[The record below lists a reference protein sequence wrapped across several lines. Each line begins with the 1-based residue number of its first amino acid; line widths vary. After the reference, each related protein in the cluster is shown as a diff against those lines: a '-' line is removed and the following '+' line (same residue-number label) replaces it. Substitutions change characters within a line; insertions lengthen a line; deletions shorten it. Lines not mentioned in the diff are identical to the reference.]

1 MLRDHWEPLLLARYL
16 LDVLCLSQGIWGR
29 DLFFGSNLRLYDC
42 GDRQCLTHQRNWQLG
57 NIGGRMGG
65 GIFVGGLPQGKS
77 DKKPSFRA
85 PKPWKA
91 DKRRAFIRMVQYLLQ
106 TFQLNPLAY
115 ISFGGLQWIQFEGI
129 FLHFLLDM
137 SGKITRSLCP
147 FDRRLT
153 IGLAIGT
160 RFVSH
165 HSITPFAG
173 LHNGIASSAVI
184 GTAVLFHENTF
195 CTHFDRLTNHDN

>member
-1 MLRDHWEPLLLARYL
+1 MFYAFLRGFGVEISFLETT
-16 LDVLCLSQGIWGR
+16 
-29 DLFFGSNLRLYDC
+29 FGSTIAVIANALSIS
-42 GDRQCLTHQRNWQLG
+42 GIGNWGTLEAGWTAGFLLG
-57 NIGGRMGG
+57 GFPKGE
-65 GIFVGGLPQGKS
+65 S

-91 DKRRAFIRMVQYLLQ
+91 DKRRAFIGMVQYLLQ
-106 TFQLNPLAY
+106 TFQLNPLTY
-115 ISFGGLQWIQFEGI
+115 ISFGGLQWIQLEGI

-160 RFVSH
+160 RFVCH

-173 LHNGIASSAVI
+173 LHNGIASCAVI

-195 CTHFDRLTNHDN
+195 CTHFDRLTNHDNQPPF